1 MTTDKTNRNDMQH
14 KLIDILSKSATFKM
28 LDNEINPCTI
38 AYDGMEFIIYIKNL
52 TPARLKNNNPDVWRI
67 QLPIRHAFEQLKDS
81 DIPFIVLGYDAANNV
96 YTTWNPYWV
105 KQRLNVAKSVSLYSR
120 LSLQQKANINQS
132 FQSLSLNNDG
142 EVIAFPCTKLGYY
155 LINIKQFFP
164 EMTDYVAIGSR
175 KRIEANAAFHIL
187 CDSKNIANYAH
198 YLEMCGKQKSTIS
211 SYCRAIKKLITE
223 GYFSRNRKV
232 FLACNSLSEYPTVI
246 DKFIAI
252 PEVQEINDVLHYTY
266 SCALKLYIQ
275 YLLEINNIDE
285 CLDFSSSDPQETSEQ
300 DYEPSEESSN
310 VPADEEQ
317 EVIDWEDFFTD
328 SNGKLT
334 RIANPQLID
343 LLRPVLDVQYKKLAV
358 ALKIVDEFYSDRFR
372 NTMELK
378 DWSNLLEKINWQ
390 SPYYSPEEHI
400 KGDTKQKQIIL
411 KVTTPDGKV
420 FAHRKVLQTLVDVVQ
435 YAGIEKVKELNII
448 VCGDNIILDAD
459 SINPRYA
466 TATKYVDNGLYVNT
480 CSSTTNKAN
489 IIQQISDSLGLNL
502 TVETIAFK

>member
-1 MTTDKTNRNDMQH
+1 MTTDKTNRNDMQR

-120 LSLQQKANINQS
+120 LSLQ
-132 FQSLSLNNDG
+132 
-142 EVIAFPCTKLGYY
+142 LGYY

-164 EMTDYVAIGSR
+164 EMTDYVAMGSR

-232 FLACNSLSEYPTVI
+232 FLACNSLSEYPAVL

-285 CLDFSSSDPQETSEQ
+285 YLDFQPSDSQESEEQ
-300 DYEPSEESSN
+300 DNEPSEESSN
-310 VPADEEQ
+310 EPEEEQ
-317 EVIDWEDFFTD
+317 EDIDWEDYFTD

-334 RIANPQLID
+334 RIANPKLID

-411 KVTTPDGKV
+411 KVTTPKGEV

-435 YAGIEKVKELNII
+435 YAGVEKVKELNIT

-459 SINPRYA
+459 HINPRYA
-466 TATKYVDNGLYVNT
+466 TATKYVDKGLYVNT